1 MGSLDHSLHQI
12 TGIDRG
18 DFLYK
23 VEAERLSGRLLADLS
38 YVTMDDVFGI
48 GLHEYL
54 DRIQLR
60 LGEISEAIYEE
71 FCEWL
76 DN

>member
-1 MGSLDHSLHQI
+1 
-12 TGIDRG
+12 
-18 DFLYK
+18 
-23 VEAERLSGRLLADLS
+23 
-38 YVTMDDVFGI
+38 MDDVFGI

-60 LGEISEAIYEE
+60 LGEINEAIYEE